1 MIDALIESEAYQSDV
16 DLMQDLFV
24 LFVAGL
30 DSIRNETVSSIYHLV
45 ANKNS
50 LKKFKDEMDVHIFN
64 KTNKKEDSASRN
76 ISTDSNSSNDEDYNR
91 AKTIK

>member
-1 MIDALIESEAYQSDV
+1 MIDALIESETYPSDV

-45 ANKNS
+45 ANKDS
-50 LKKFKDEMDVHIFN
+50 LKKLKDEMNVHIFN
-64 KTNKKEDSASRN
+64 KEGKMSNDSANRAN
-76 ISTDSNSSNDEDYNR
+76 STDSNSSNGQDY
-91 AKTIK
+91 

>member
-1 MIDALIESEAYQSDV
+1 MIDALIESETYESDV
-16 DLMQDLFV
+16 NLMQDIFV

-50 LKKFKDEMDVHIFN
+50 LRKFKEEMTVNIFSKGN
-64 KTNKKEDSASRN
+64 NIQEESASRVN
-76 ISTDSNSSNDEDYNR
+76 STDSSSSNDDN
-91 AKTIK
+91 

>member
-1 MIDALIESEAYQSDV
+1 MIDALIESETYPSDV

-45 ANKNS
+45 ANKDS
-50 LKKFKDEMDVHIFN
+50 LKKLKDEMNVHIFN
-64 KTNKKEDSASRN
+64 KEAKMSNDSANRAN
-76 ISTDSNSSNDEDYNR
+76 STDSNSSNGQD
-91 AKTIK
+91 